1 MLRENCK
8 IKRLN
13 VYLFSCIEKNK
24 FFVIRQRVIY
34 TYLLLYLSVS
44 HVTLRLDNFYA
55 LALNGLMEARGNL
68 GA

>member
-13 VYLFSCIEKNK
+13 VYLLNCIEKNK

-34 TYLLLYLSVS
+34 TYLLYLSVS

>member
-13 VYLFSCIEKNK
+13 VYLLSCIEKNK
-24 FFVIRQRVIY
+24 FFIIRQRVIY
-34 TYLLLYLSVS
+34 TYLLYLSVS

>member
-13 VYLFSCIEKNK
+13 VYLLSCIEKNK

-34 TYLLLYLSVS
+34 TYLLYLSVS

>member
-34 TYLLLYLSVS
+34 TYLLYLSVS
-44 HVTLRLDNFYA
+44 RVTLRLDNFYA

>member
-8 IKRLN
+8 IKRLK

-34 TYLLLYLSVS
+34 TYLLYLSVS